1 MFSFYALDHTNY
13 SRRVSVHLWDTQ
25 VLPDKLK
32 DIFNKLKDIFNIFW
46 VVQKIC
52 KSFSAIPIDQAHEQ
66 ENAKVKGSGEVMGLT
81 ENPAALCRRLIC
93 GPELARIVT
102 QFGE

>member
-25 VLPDKLK
+25 ALPDKLK
-32 DIFNKLKDIFNIFW
+32 DIFNMFW

-52 KSFSAIPIDQAHEQ
+52 KRFSAIPIDQAHEQ
-66 ENAKVKGSGEVMGLT
+66 ENTKVKGSGEVMGLT
-81 ENPAALCRRLIC
+81 ENPAALCRWLIC
-93 GPELARIVT
+93 SPELARIVT